1 MLNRPGRF
9 LSFLLALCLF
19 LTAVPVGTRDA
30 ALADDAVYGMTTAS
44 GVFVR
49 RSPSKSAP
57 FWFQLDINYVCV
69 VLGETDSGGIHWYKV
84 RAVHPNPD
92 STRTYVGYIHGD
104 YFRLLSATETA
115 EYLAGVETAKQYGAT
130 PTPVPDTSKENTA
143 VSGTGTIIS
152 GGTNF
157 REGPSMSAHSIMK
170 LDRGTVVV
178 VTSVPTTIDADHWY
192 GISYAGYTGYVR
204 SDFLTLNGTVTG
216 SSVVT
221 PTPTPTSYTTLG
233 YVITTKGG
241 VNLRATIAGTVL
253 TRLARNVTVPYLLE
267 PVKMYGYTWYFVQYN
282 DFRGYLRSDCV
293 KVTSVIPTPTPT
305 ATPTGMTPTPTPSPT
320 PAPTAV
326 PTATSVVELGYIM
339 TIKGGVNLRASIA
352 GTVIRQVPKYVTLA
366 YLLAPVQKSGYTW
379 YFVEYDGLRGYLR
392 SDCVKVVSGTP
403 TAEPTTPIDPEAVGY
418 VMTTAA
424 NVNLR
429 KSAGYTSIIGRLNK
443 NVTLPYYGITTVS
456 GVDWYYVRHAS
467 MGYGYV
473 HGGYLTVVSEPT
485 PTPAGWT
492 PTPTPIPTP
501 TSTSVKPEAS
511 YTTLKKGNTGTA
523 VKRLVTALKNL
534 GYYTGSITST
544 YTSAVVAAVK
554 KFQTAYGIS
563 VDGVAGAATQ
573 HALYGTVPEGSNTQ
587 LTMDIYPAEKIDWWS
602 GGINELWAKGSNYK
616 VYDVKTGI
624 VWWAHRWS
632 GGYHVDAEP
641 LTAGD
646 TARLCKCYGVTAS
659 SEIASQNLY
668 QRRPLL
674 VTIDSRTFCC
684 SLYGVPHNY
693 PEGDTISTNDFKGQ
707 LCIHFTNSWTHGS
720 KKVDSLHAEAIQYA
734 YDHAPNGKK

>member
-19 LTAVPVGTRDA
+19 LTAVPVGSHDA
-30 ALADDAVYGMTTAS
+30 ALAEDTVYGMTTAN

-57 FWFQLDINYVCV
+57 YWFKLDTNYICV
-69 VLGETDSGGIHWYKV
+69 VLAEVDSVGIHWYKV
-84 RAVHPNPD
+84 RAVHPDPD
-92 STRTYVGYIHGD
+92 STKTYIGYIHGD
-104 YFRLLSATETA
+104 YFRLLTTQETA
-115 EYLAGVETAKQYGAT
+115 DYLAGIKMAEQYGAT
-130 PTPVPDTSKENTA
+130 PTPVPDTSKNNTY
-143 VSGTGTIIS
+143 VTGTGTITN

-157 REGPSMSAHSIMK
+157 REGPGMSFHSIMK
-170 LDRGTVVV
+170 LDRGTVVTI
-178 VTSVPTTIDADHWY
+178 TSVPETVDSNHWY
-192 GISYAGYTGYVR
+192 GVSYAGFSGYVR
-204 SDFLTLNGTVTG
+204 SDFVMLNGSVTG
-216 SSVVT
+216 TSVVT

-233 YVITTKGG
+233 YITTTKAGVNLRATVAGAVIMQVPKNITLPYLLDPVKMYGYTWYFVEYSNRYGYLRSDCVKVVSPVVTNTPFFWTPTPTPYITPTPVPVVTPTPAPTSAVVVGYVMTTKGG
-241 VNLRATIAGTVL
+241 VNLRATIAGTVIKQL
-253 TRLARNVTVPYLLE
+253 PKYVTVPYLLT
-267 PVKMYGYTWYFVQYN
+267 PVK
-282 DFRGYLRSDCV
+282 
-293 KVTSVIPTPTPT
+293 
-305 ATPTGMTPTPTPSPT
+305 
-320 PAPTAV
+320 
-326 PTATSVVELGYIM
+326 
-339 TIKGGVNLRASIA
+339 
-352 GTVIRQVPKYVTLA
+352 
-366 YLLAPVQKSGYTW
+366 KSGYTW
-379 YFVEYDGLRGYLR
+379 YFVEYNGLRGYLR
-392 SDCVKVVSGTP
+392 SDCVKVVSNTP
-403 TAEPTTPIDPEAVGY
+403 TAEPTTPVDPEASGY
-418 VMTTAA
+418 VMTTTA

-429 KSAGYTSIIGRLNK
+429 KSPGYTSIIGRVSK
-443 NVTLPYYGITTVS
+443 GVTMPYYGITTVD
-456 GVDWYYVRHAS
+456 GVDWYRVRHAS
-467 MGYGYV
+467 MGYGYM
-473 HGGYLTVVSEPT
+473 HGGFLTIVGQPT
-485 PTPAGWT
+485 PTPTGMT
-492 PTPTPIPTP
+492 PTPTPYATP
-501 TSTSVKPEAS
+501 TSSGTKPEAS
-511 YTTLKKGNTGTA
+511 YTTLKVGSTGTA
-523 VKRLVTALKNL
+523 VKKLVTALKNL

-544 YTSAVVAAVK
+544 YTSAVMVAVK
-554 KFQTAYGIS
+554 KFQAAAGIS

-602 GGINELWAKGSNYK
+602 GGINELWAKGANYK

-734 YDHAPNGKK
+734 YDHAPNGHK

>member
-19 LTAVPVGTRDA
+19 LTAVPVGTHDT

-44 GVFVR
+44 GVYVR
-49 RSPSKSAP
+49 RSASKSAS
-57 FWFQLDINYVCV
+57 FWFQLDVNYVCQI
-69 VLGETDSGGIHWYKV
+69 LGEIDAGGIHWYKV

-92 STRTYVGYIHGD
+92 STRTYTGYIHGD
-104 YFRLLSATETA
+104 YFRPMTATETA
-115 EYLAGVETAKQYGAT
+115 EYLAGVQTAAQYGAT
-130 PTPVPDTSKENTA
+130 PTPVPDTSGENTV
-143 VSGTGTIIS
+143 VSGTGTITS

-157 REGPSMSAHSIMK
+157 RDGASMSAHSIMK
-170 LDRGTVVV
+170 LDRGTVVS
-178 VTSVPTTIDADHWY
+178 VTSVPASIDANHWY
-192 GISYAGYTGYVR
+192 GVSYAGYNGYVR
-204 SDFLTLNGTVTG
+204 SDFLTLNGSVTG
-216 SSVVT
+216 SSIVT

-233 YVITTKGG
+233 YVTTTKAGVNLRATIAGTVLTRLNRNVTVPYLLEPTNMYGYTWYFVQYNNFRGYLRSDCVKVSSLIPTATPTAIPTGVTPTPTPVPTAVPTSTSAVELGYVMTTKGG
-241 VNLRATIAGTVL
+241 VNLRATIAGTV
-253 TRLARNVTVPYLLE
+253 
-267 PVKMYGYTWYFVQYN
+267 
-282 DFRGYLRSDCV
+282 
-293 KVTSVIPTPTPT
+293 
-305 ATPTGMTPTPTPSPT
+305 
-320 PAPTAV
+320 
-326 PTATSVVELGYIM
+326 
-339 TIKGGVNLRASIA
+339 
-352 GTVIRQVPKYVTLA
+352 IRQLPKYVTVP

-392 SDCVKVVSGTP
+392 SDCVKIVSNTP
-403 TAEPTTPIDPEAVGY
+403 TAQPTTPIDPEASGY
-418 VMTTAA
+418 LMTTAK

-429 KSAGYTSIIGRLNK
+429 KEAGYSSIIGRVDK
-443 NVTLPYYGITTVS
+443 GVTMPYYGEPTTVK
-456 GVDWYYVRHAS
+456 GVQWYRVLHPT
-467 MGYGYV
+467 YGYCYI
-473 HGGYLTVVSEPT
+473 HGGFVTIVGEPT
-485 PTPAGWT
+485 ATPAGWT
-492 PTPTPIPTP
+492 PTPTPYATP
-501 TSTSVKPEAS
+501 TNTSSSKPEAS
-511 YTTLKKGNTGTA
+511 YTTLKKGNTGEA

-544 YTSAVVAAVK
+544 YTSAVAAAVK
-554 KFQTAYGIS
+554 KFQQAYGIS

-573 HALYGTVPEGSNTQ
+573 HALYGTVPEGSNTL
-587 LTMDIYPAEKIDWWS
+587 LTIDIYPAEKIDWWS

-674 VTIDSRTFCC
+674 VTINNRTFCC

-693 PEGDTISTNDFKGQ
+693 PEGDTISTNDYKGQ

-734 YDHAPNGKK
+734 YDHAPNGHK